1 MKILSFS
8 DSKRP
13 ILTFE
18 AEHTEFARDG
28 DAFVIQAGGAVT
40 FQDTP
45 ALEEI
50 MHGQRE
56 CQFHVTESGEELL
69 QGRFYPTFLM
79 LEEDALAVRL
89 TVGE

>member
-1 MKILSFS
+1 MKTLNFS
-8 DSKRP
+8 DNKRP

-28 DAFVIQAGGAVT
+28 EGFVIQAGGAVT

-45 ALEEI
+45 VLEEI
-50 MHGQRE
+50 LHGERA
-56 CQFHVTESGEELL
+56 CLLSVTEDGEVLM
-69 QGRFYPTFLM
+69 QGRFVTTFLM
-79 LEEDALAVRL
+79 LEPDTLAVRL